1 MNLVPIHKLKEASRL
16 LELGNPIV
24 KLEPN
29 KHNRNLAVYFFN
41 GTEKFYRDWKYIKE
55 KNM

>member
-41 GTEKFYRDWKYIKE
+41 GTEKFYRDWKYVKE